1 MRYVKMANEI
11 FYNGIDIYVGIY
23 CTITL
28 RFLLSAT
35 FMLLMV
41 ATPEDFLNFEF
52 FTKTKP
58 IL

>member
-1 MRYVKMANEI
+1 MANEI